1 MLKKN
6 IAKTA
11 LSDEVGL
18 LVVFSSSV
26 QLWSTRVEVSE
37 FRQGWW
43 VWYCVEF
50 GSVGFVMIYILIPM
64 W

>member
-1 MLKKN
+1 MWRRDFSQLINKWILFNFYDRFHYLKKRELCLKKK

-26 QLWSTRVEVSE
+26 QL
-37 FRQGWW
+37 
-43 VWYCVEF
+43 
-50 GSVGFVMIYILIPM
+50 
-64 W
+64 